1 MQPGLA
7 TIVSG
12 IPSTDDDTTLHQPGV
27 HSSSWAGRTAL
38 RRSQPGLL
46 SSLALQVCC
55 RLSHVCHR
63 SRL

>member
-27 HSSSWAGRTAL
+27 HSFWPVYSAL
-38 RRSQPGLL
+38 WPARPASLHGPAGLL
-46 SSLALQVCC
+46 QAFR
-55 RLSHVCHR
+55 RLP
-63 SRL
+63 